1 MVGFGGTS
9 PFTIE
14 TKTMTNRKL
23 MTQAEVCDRLSVGRT
38 TLWKLRR
45 KGLLKAV
52 YLGSVVRFSPEEVE
66 RFISQQ
72 TIGAEDV

>member
-1 MVGFGGTS
+1 MVGFDSTS
-9 PFTIE
+9 PFIFENE
-14 TKTMTNRKL
+14 TMKNRKL

-52 YLGSVVRFSPEEVE
+52 YLGSAIRFSPEEVE
-66 RFISQQ
+66 QFISHH